1 MRESVDKKWLAE
13 TDGLGHESRSRNK
26 HMRGDNMLNQQILD
40 LYTDYLIASTSHTT
54 ATGLAEL
61 LGDGYSHDKIT
72 RFLNQET
79 YTPKRYWQLIKPT
92 VRRIEHDDGVLDVDD
107 TIEEKPYTDEN
118 DIVCWHF
125 DHTRHSHVK
134 GINIL
139 NFMYHRVFDD
149 GTDCSLPLA
158 YEIIAKTETYVDK
171 KTGKTKRR
179 SPVTK
184 NALLRGRLKI
194 LAITNRVKFR
204 YVLWDSWYSSADNLK
219 FVKHTLHKDV
229 ICALKANRKI
239 ALSADAKQAGQF
251 VTVSALDMAPGTAR
265 LVYLKGV
272 DFPVMLAKQ
281 VFTNQDGSTG
291 VLYLISTD
299 TALSYTDITTL
310 YKRRW
315 KVETFHKSLKQNAS
329 LSKSPTKVERTQ
341 RNHIFAAMLAF
352 VKLEQLKLQTS
363 LNHFAL
369 KHRLYIKALQA
380 CLRELRQ
387 VKEHAETTVVVN
399 FA

>member
-1 MRESVDKKWLAE
+1 MTLLSIVIQEPS
-13 TDGLGHESRSRNK
+13 HERK
-26 HMRGDNMLNQQILD
+26 QMLDPQLLD
-40 LYTDYLIASTSHTT
+40 LYTDDLIASTSDTT

-61 LGDGYSHDKIT
+61 LDYRYSHDKIT
-72 RFLNQET
+72 RFLNQEG
-79 YTPKRYWQLIKPT
+79 YTPKRYWQFIKPT
-92 VRRIEHDDGVLDVDD
+92 VRRIEHDDGVIDVDD

-118 DIVCWHF
+118 AIVCWHF
-125 DHTRHSHVK
+125 DHTSNSHVK

-149 GTDCSLPLA
+149 GTEFSLPLA
-158 YEIIAKTETYVDK
+158 YEMIAKTETYMDK
-171 KTGKTKRR
+171 KTGKTKRK
-179 SPVTK
+179 SPITQ
-184 NALLRGRLKI
+184 NALMRGRLKI
-194 LAITNRVKFR
+194 LVETNCVKFR

-229 ICALKANRKI
+229 VCALKANRNV

-251 VTVSALDMAPGTAR
+251 VTVSALAMAPGTAR

-272 DFPVMLAKQ
+272 DFPVILAKH
-281 VFTNQDGSTG
+281 VFINQDGSSG
-291 VLYLISTD
+291 VRYLISTD
-299 TALSYTDITTL
+299 TALTSPDITPL

-329 LSKSPTKVERTQ
+329 LAKSPTKVERTP

-352 VKLEQLKLQTS
+352 VKLERLKLHTR

-369 KHRLYIKALQA
+369 KHRLYLKALKT
-380 CLRELRQ
+380 CLSELREF
-387 VKEHAETTVVVN
+387 KEHAKSTISVN

>member
-1 MRESVDKKWLAE
+1 MTLSDVINQEPSHEREP
-13 TDGLGHESRSRNK
+13 
-26 HMRGDNMLNQQILD
+26 MLDPQLLD
-40 LYTDYLIASTSHTT
+40 LYTDYLIASTSYTT

-61 LGDGYSHDKIT
+61 LDYRYSHDKIT
-72 RFLNQET
+72 RFLNQEGS
-79 YTPKRYWQLIKPT
+79 TPKRYWQLIKPT
-92 VRRIEHDDGVLDVDD
+92 VRRIEHDNGVIDVDD

-118 DIVCWHF
+118 EIVCWHF
-125 DHTRHSHVK
+125 DHTSHSHVK
-134 GINIL
+134 GMNIL

-149 GTDCSLPLA
+149 GTEFSLPLA
-158 YEIIAKTETYVDK
+158 YEIIAKTETSVDK
-171 KTGKTKRR
+171 KTGKTKRK
-179 SPVTK
+179 SPITK
-184 NALLRGRLKI
+184 NALMRGRLKI
-194 LAITNRVKFR
+194 LVETNRVKFR

-219 FVKHTLHKDV
+219 FVKRTLHKDV
-229 ICALKANRKI
+229 VCALKANRNV

-281 VFTNQDGSTG
+281 ILTNQDGSSG

-299 TALSYTDITTL
+299 TALTYTDITTL

-315 KVETFHKSLKQNAS
+315 KVETFHKSLKQNAA
-329 LSKSPTKVERTQ
+329 LAKSPTKVERTQ

-352 VKLEQLKLQTS
+352 VKLERLKLHTS

-369 KHRLYIKALQA
+369 KHRLYLKALKT
-380 CLRELRQ
+380 CLSELREF
-387 VKEHAETTVVVN
+387 KEHAKSTIAVN

>member
-1 MRESVDKKWLAE
+1 
-13 TDGLGHESRSRNK
+13 
-26 HMRGDNMLNQQILD
+26 MLDQQLLD

-61 LGDGYSHDKIT
+61 LDHRYSHDKIT

-79 YTPKRYWQLIKPT
+79 YSPKRYWQLIKPT

-125 DHTRHSHVK
+125 DHTSNTHVK

-139 NFMYHRVFDD
+139 NFVYHRVFDD

-158 YEIIAKTETYVDK
+158 YEIIAKTQTYVDK
-171 KTGKTKRR
+171 KTGKTKRK

-184 NALLRGRLKI
+184 NALMRGRLKI
-194 LAITNRVKFR
+194 LVDTNRVKFR

-219 FVKHTLHKDV
+219 FGKHTLHKDV
-229 ICALKANRKI
+229 VCALKANRNV

-251 VTVSALDMAPGTAR
+251 VTVSALDIAPGTAR

-281 VFTNQDGSTG
+281 VFINQDGGSG

-299 TALSYTDITTL
+299 TALTYTDITTL

-315 KVETFHKSLKQNAS
+315 KIETFHKSLKQNVS
-329 LSKSPTKVERTQ
+329 LAKSPTKVERTQ
-341 RNHIFAAMLAF
+341 RNHIFATMLAF
-352 VKLEQLKLQTS
+352 VKLERLKLHTT

-369 KHRLYIKALQA
+369 KHRLYMKALQT
-380 CLRELRQ
+380 CLSELRHF
-387 VKEHAETTVVVN
+387 KEQAESTISVN

>member
-1 MRESVDKKWLAE
+1 MK
-13 TDGLGHESRSRNK
+13 GH
-26 HMRGDNMLNQQILD
+26 HMLD
-40 LYTDYLIASTSHTT
+40 PQLLDVYTDYLIASTSHTT

-61 LGDGYSHDKIT
+61 LDGRYSHDKIT

-79 YTPKRYWQLIKPT
+79 YSPKRYWQLIKPT

-125 DHTRHSHVK
+125 DHTSNSHVK

-139 NFMYHRVFDD
+139 NFVYHRLFDD
-149 GTDCSLPLA
+149 DTDVSLPLA

-171 KTGKTKRR
+171 KTGTTKRK
-179 SPVTK
+179 SPITK
-184 NALLRGRLKI
+184 NALMRGRLKI
-194 LAITNRVKFR
+194 LVDTNRVKFR

-219 FVKHTLHKDV
+219 FVKHTLQKDV
-229 ICALKANRKI
+229 VCALKANRNV
-239 ALSADAKQAGQF
+239 ALSADAKQAGQC
-251 VTVSALDMAPGTAR
+251 VTVSALDMDPGTAR
-265 LVYLKGV
+265 LVSLKGV

-281 VFTNQDGSTG
+281 VLRNQDGSSG

-299 TALSYTDITTL
+299 TALTYTDITTL

-315 KVETFHKSLKQNAS
+315 KVETFHKSLKQNTS
-329 LSKSPTKVERTQ
+329 LAKSPTKVERSQ

-352 VKLEQLKLQTS
+352 VKLERLKLHTT

-369 KHRLYIKALQA
+369 KQRLYMKALQT
-380 CLRELRQ
+380 CLSELRLF
-387 VKEHAETTVVVN
+387 KEQAESTISVN

>member
-1 MRESVDKKWLAE
+1 
-13 TDGLGHESRSRNK
+13 
-26 HMRGDNMLNQQILD
+26 MLDPQLLD
-40 LYTDYLIASTSHTT
+40 LYTDYLIASPAQTT
-54 ATGLAEL
+54 ATGLSEL
-61 LGDGYSHDKIT
+61 LKGQYSHDKIT

-79 YTPKRYWQLIKPT
+79 YSPKRYWQCIKPT
-92 VRRIEHDDGVLDVDD
+92 VRRIEHDDGVIDVDD

-125 DHTRHSHVK
+125 DHTTHTHVK

-139 NFMYHRVFDD
+139 NFVYHRTFDD
-149 GTDCSLPLA
+149 GTDFSLPLA
-158 YEIIAKTETYVDK
+158 YEIIAKTQTYVDK
-171 KTGKTKRR
+171 KTGKTKRK

-184 NALLRGRLKI
+184 NALMRGRLNI
-194 LAITNRVKFR
+194 LVDTNRVKFR

-219 FVKHTLHKDV
+219 FVKRTLHKDV
-229 ICALKANRKI
+229 VCALKSNRNV

-281 VFTNQDGSTG
+281 VLTNQDGSSG
-291 VLYLISTD
+291 ILYLISTD
-299 TALSYTDITTL
+299 TTLDYTDITTL

-329 LSKSPTKVERTQ
+329 LAKSPTKVERSQ

-352 VKLEQLKLQTS
+352 VTLEGLKLHTT

-369 KHRLYIKALQA
+369 KQRLYMKALHT
-380 CLRELRQ
+380 CLTELRLVQ
-387 VKEHAETTVVVN
+387 QQAESTISVS